1 MNGRITDASPSPT
14 RCRIASIPDCR
25 SSFHFLLHSPPVLTG
40 QSAFYVFFIPSEL
53 PAGSCRAMNP
63 ACRPWICSDS
73 LLTCASG
80 AGNAHARHLP
90 AHEVLRSLARTAPL
104 SPPPPLFT
112 RIPLP
117 TELNEPTHPRGT
129 GFPYG
134 ALLRCF
140 DGVRNRKIK

>member
-14 RCRIASIPDCR
+14 RRRIASIPDCR

-80 AGNAHARHLP
+80 AGNAHDTCQRTKCCARPRAQPPFHPLP
-90 AHEVLRSLARTAPL
+90 PF
-104 SPPPPLFT
+104 FT

-117 TELNEPTHPRGT
+117 TELNEPTHLRGT
-129 GFPYG
+129 VFPYG